1 MKIIF
6 HRLKNFFLKTD
17 LSQSI
22 KEIFNYLLLRYIKYY
37 KVYPQ
42 VLSGQKT
49 GNMSKFPELTRT
61 KPETV
66 HPNFDFFSE
75 KSEQELVSRQH
86 YS

>member
-1 MKIIF
+1 
-6 HRLKNFFLKTD
+6 
-17 LSQSI
+17 
-22 KEIFNYLLLRYIKYY
+22 
-37 KVYPQ
+37 
-42 VLSGQKT
+42 
-49 GNMSKFPELTRT
+49 MSKFPELTRT